1 MTENTLK
8 ITFQQAREHR
18 QAARE
23 RLRHAE
29 AGDTDKPVEQD
40 VRSILNF
47 EDFDDIAR
55 LMRASNL
62 ELIEAIVSEEPAS
75 IRQLAETV
83 DRDYREVHRNLT
95 ELESLGVIEFED
107 NGSSKKPT
115 LRDGA
120 ENIDFSIRFSR
131 FLDRGEVPGTSA

>member
-131 FLDRGEVPGTSA
+131 FPDRGEVPGTSA